1 MEFSERKL
9 ISEYDGLELS
19 VKYVIPEG
27 KVKGIV
33 QISHGMTEHKERYED
48 FMSFLASNGY
58 AAVTHDHRGHGASVN
73 DGSDLGYFYTDDISA
88 IRDDLHQVTLFIKGL
103 FPDAPLWLFGHSMGS
118 LVARCYLKKYDA
130 ELSGLILCGPPTR
143 NPAAPLALLLAR
155 LSSLILGPDHR
166 SRLIDHLA
174 FSLFNKGYDV
184 RNSWLSSD
192 EENVRH
198 YNEDPL
204 CGFLCSSQFYAD
216 LIEGSFTANS
226 RKLASRIRKDIPML
240 IVSGDQDPVGGYGR
254 GVEKVYR
261 MYRKAGL
268 ENVSMQLFS
277 NDRHE
282 LLNETDR
289 DDVMRTI
296 SAFMQS
302 VVKEGNAG

>member
-1 MEFSERKL
+1 MEFSERNL
-9 ISEYDGLELS
+9 ISEYDSLELS

-58 AAVTHDHRGHGASVN
+58 AAVIHDHRGHGASVN

-88 IRDDLHQVTLFIKGL
+88 IRDDLHQVTVFIKGL

-118 LVARCYLKKYDA
+118 LAARCYLKKYDA

-204 CGFLCSSQFYAD
+204 CGFTFTNNGFINLFKLLISSY
-216 LIEGSFTANS
+216 S
-226 RKLASRIRKDIPML
+226 RKGWILRSPELPILL
-240 IVSGDQDPVGGYGR
+240 IAGADDPVIQSPKKFYELKSFLKKLGYK
-254 GVEKVYR
+254 KVSAHLYKDR
-261 MYRKAGL
+261 
-268 ENVSMQLFS
+268 
-277 NDRHE
+277 RHE
-282 LLNETDR
+282 LLNEKGR
-289 DDVMRTI
+289 EHIYKNILSFIENGR
-296 SAFMQS
+296 F
-302 VVKEGNAG
+302 